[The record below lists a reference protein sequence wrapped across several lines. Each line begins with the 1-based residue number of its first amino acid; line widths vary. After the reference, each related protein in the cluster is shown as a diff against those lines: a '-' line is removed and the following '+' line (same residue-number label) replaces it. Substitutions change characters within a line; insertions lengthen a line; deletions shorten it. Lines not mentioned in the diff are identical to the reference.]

1 MFRVP
6 TDCISSSSLLNLQ
19 AREEGGPAAA
29 ETAFDGCLRLK
40 SKLAAV
46 RRCVPRFQRA
56 GPGRVAGLP
65 PMKCSIWG
73 VPAGGSGEAGAAA
86 AETAVDVCLGLK
98 LNSQLWA
105 DVVPR
110 FQRAGAL
117 GQLLGCL
124 LPRIMSG
131 QLQSLAPEVMQVP
144 SQMLHL
150 ALLSDSLF
158 TSSV

>member
-1 MFRVP
+1 M
-6 TDCISSSSLLNLQ
+6 
-19 AREEGGPAAA
+19 
-29 ETAFDGCLRLK
+29 
-40 SKLAAV
+40 
-46 RRCVPRFQRA
+46 
-56 GPGRVAGLP
+56 
-65 PMKCSIWG
+65 
-73 VPAGGSGEAGAAA
+73 
-86 AETAVDVCLGLK
+86 DVCLGLK

-110 FQRAGAL
+110 FQRAGTL

-144 SQMLHL
+144 NQISHV

-158 TSSV
+158 TSSG

>member
-1 MFRVP
+1 M
-6 TDCISSSSLLNLQ
+6 N
-19 AREEGGPAAA
+19 
-29 ETAFDGCLRLK
+29 
-40 SKLAAV
+40 
-46 RRCVPRFQRA
+46 
-56 GPGRVAGLP
+56 
-65 PMKCSIWG
+65 CSIWG
-73 VPAGGSGEAGAAA
+73 VSAGGTGEAGAAA

-98 LNSQLWA
+98 HNSQLWA

-144 SQMLHL
+144 SQILHL
-150 ALLSDSLF
+150 TLLSDSVF
-158 TSSV
+158 ISSV